1 MDKIIKLF
9 KSWIVNTVCFVLRH
23 TTKIH
28 DNRIVFHSR
37 PDFSDNAKALYKYMM
52 ANGYDKK
59 YDIYFAVEDLA
70 RCEKQFA
77 GEARFIQFN
86 DKSHRRLNWSAAR
99 IIISARYLLYTHSAP
114 FPLTTADSKPGQRHI
129 NLWHGSG
136 YKGTHANPNK
146 YTTRFDMVF
155 VPGKLFV
162 EPMMKFFGI
171 TKSDPIEIT
180 GYPRYDWLLHP
191 SDTAVKA
198 AKHFQSEDANRL
210 VVWMPTF
217 RNDKHNVLNDT
228 ECIKQF
234 PIIATQEQW
243 NEVDELCKKCGVTLL
258 VKLHQLQR
266 DYDINFDSMSNVKL
280 LTNEQ
285 LDEQQV
291 NLYEFLAVTHGLI
304 TDYSSVAIDYLVVD
318 KPIGFTLDDFEMYN
332 QTRGFVFDD
341 PLEYMPGHHMYNME
355 DLKQFLTD
363 VSKGADPHKADR
375 ERVRKVAIN
384 PSSCYC
390 QTVLDTIG
398 L

>member
-1 MDKIIKLF
+1 MGKIIKLF
-9 KSWIVNTVCFVLRH
+9 KSWFVDTVCFVLRH

-155 VPGKLFV
+155 VPV
-162 EPMMKFFGI
+162 CR
-171 TKSDPIEIT
+171 THDEIL
-180 GYPRYDWLLHP
+180 GHY
-191 SDTAVKA
+191 
-198 AKHFQSEDANRL
+198 
-210 VVWMPTF
+210 
-217 RNDKHNVLNDT
+217 
-228 ECIKQF
+228 
-234 PIIATQEQW
+234 QERP
-243 NEVDELCKKCGVTLL
+243 
-258 VKLHQLQR
+258 HR
-266 DYDINFDSMSNVKL
+266 DY
-280 LTNEQ
+280 
-285 LDEQQV
+285 
-291 NLYEFLAVTHGLI
+291 GL
-304 TDYSSVAIDYLVVD
+304 SAL
-318 KPIGFTLDDFEMYN
+318 
-332 QTRGFVFDD
+332 
-341 PLEYMPGHHMYNME
+341 
-355 DLKQFLTD
+355 
-363 VSKGADPHKADR
+363 
-375 ERVRKVAIN
+375 
-384 PSSCYC
+384 
-390 QTVLDTIG
+390 
-398 L
+398 